1 MKKSN
6 SLLLKYFFEF
16 IVVFLGLLLSFAI
29 DNYNKKTE
37 KLETRDILLK
47 ELNQSIKSDLKQLE
61 VVNKSLN
68 ECIGSIELLLVNR
81 KAEKRLSD
89 SLIVYHVSNISAKM
103 AISFFPKKGIYSQ
116 LINSNSFELIQSSE
130 LRGKIIDLYEHLEDR
145 KNAADLKNDLFI
157 ESFDQAILD
166 KVYYR
171 VKIVEVDNS
180 IDLNTSIVEYNID
193 NDLLANP
200 GFLGYVVNAEKRI
213 IFYKELLKKYFDV
226 MSDISSILDQ
236 DDDLK

>member
-6 SLLLKYFFEF
+6 SLLLKYFLEF